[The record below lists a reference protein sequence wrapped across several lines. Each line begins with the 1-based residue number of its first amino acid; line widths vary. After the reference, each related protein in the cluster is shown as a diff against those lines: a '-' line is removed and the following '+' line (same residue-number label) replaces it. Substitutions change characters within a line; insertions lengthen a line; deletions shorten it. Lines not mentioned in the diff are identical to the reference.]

1 MCNINTGVCR
11 CKRYVTGS
19 LCDRCATG
27 FQMLEASNPLGCSA
41 GKRERG
47 KRERE
52 REREARRERE
62 KEREGERVGGEGRRE
77 RVRLGGGEK
86 LMTSMLIVFML

>member
-19 LCDRCATG
+19 LCDRCANG

-41 GKRERG
+41 GKRERKG
-47 KRERE
+47 GG
-52 REREARRERE
+52 
-62 KEREGERVGGEGRRE
+62 EGERQREGMRESETWGRR
-77 RVRLGGGEK
+77 VSNDINADCIHALN
-86 LMTSMLIVFML
+86 

>member
-19 LCDRCATG
+19 LCDRCANG

-41 GKRERG
+41 GKREGGGRG
-47 KRERE
+47 RERE
-52 REREARRERE
+52 RERKRKRKRE
-62 KEREGERVGGEGRRE
+62 GGEGGWRGKERE
-77 RVRLGGGEK
+77 RVRLGGGE
-86 LMTSMLIVFML
+86 